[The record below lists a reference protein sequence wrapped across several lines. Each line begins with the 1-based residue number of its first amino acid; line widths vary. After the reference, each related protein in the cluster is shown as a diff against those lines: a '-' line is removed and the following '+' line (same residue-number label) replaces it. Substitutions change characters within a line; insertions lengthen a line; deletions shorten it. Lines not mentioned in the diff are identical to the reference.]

1 MDYHCEGVNN
11 YLHNDI
17 FYNLREE
24 KMKRKLGISIYP
36 EKSTVEKDKEYIE
49 KAHKYGFSKIFTCLL
64 SVDKPIDIIKKEFT
78 EIIDF
83 ADGLGM
89 EVILDISPAVFDKLN
104 ISYNDLSFFKELGAA
119 GIRLDLGFDGLK
131 EAQLTYDKT
140 DLKIELNMSNDI
152 DYLNNILSYT
162 PNKDNLIG
170 SHNFYPQKYTGLEYE
185 YFLRCSRRFKE
196 KGIRTSAFISSQTAS
211 FGPWSINDGLCTLEM
226 HRGLPAAVQAKHLWA
241 TGLIDDVVIGNAY
254 AAEEELKALGELNP
268 YLLELDVELE
278 DGITDIEKKILFQE
292 NHLRRGDISEY
303 MIRSTEVR
311 KRYTGADIPARNYD
325 SQKIGDIVIGNNEFG
340 KYKGETQIVIKDMPA
355 DSRKNRA
362 GKVTEEELFL
372 LSFIGPWINFKF
384 KEKK

>member
-1 MDYHCEGVNN
+1 
-11 YLHNDI
+11 
-17 FYNLREE
+17 
-24 KMKRKLGISIYP
+24 MKRKLGISIYP

-64 SVDKPIDIIKKEFT
+64 SVDKPIDIIKKEFI

-83 ADGLGM
+83 ADRLEM
-89 EVILDISPAVFDKLN
+89 EVILDISPAVFNKLN

-152 DYLNNILSYT
+152 DYLNNILSYS

-196 KGIRTSAFISSQTAS
+196 KGIRTSAFISSQAAS

-226 HRGLPAAVQAKHLWA
+226 HRELPAAVQAKHLWA

-254 AAEEELKALGELNP
+254 ASDEELKALGELNP

-278 DGITDIEKKILFQE
+278 KSISDVEKKILFQE

-311 KRYTGADIPARNYD
+311 KRYTDADIPVRNYD
-325 SQKIGDIVIGNNEFG
+325 SQRIGDIVIGNNEFG

-362 GKVTEEELFL
+362 GKVIEEELFL

>member
-1 MDYHCEGVNN
+1 
-11 YLHNDI
+11 
-17 FYNLREE
+17 
-24 KMKRKLGISIYP
+24 MKRKLGISIYP

-49 KAHKYGFSKIFTCLL
+49 KSYKYGFRKIFTCLL
-64 SVDKPIDIIKKEFT
+64 SVDKPVDEIKKEFI

-83 ADGLGM
+83 ANKLEM

-131 EAQLTYDKT
+131 ETQLTYDKT

-170 SHNFYPQKYTGLEYE
+170 SHNFYPQRYTGLEYE
-185 YFLRCSRRFKE
+185 YFLKCSKRFKDN
-196 KGIRTSAFISSQTAS
+196 GIRTSAFISSQSAS

-226 HRGLPAAVQAKHLWA
+226 HRELPVTVQAKHLWA

-254 AAEEELKALGELNP
+254 ASDEELKALGELNP
-268 YLLELDVELE
+268 YLLELEVELE
-278 DGITDIEKKILFQE
+278 EGITEIEKKILFQE

-311 KRYTGADIPARNYD
+311 KRYTGAEIPVRNYD
-325 SQKIGDIVIGNNEFG
+325 MQKNGDIVIGNNEFG
-340 KYKGETQIVIKDMPA
+340 KYKGETQIVIKDMPE

-362 GKVTEEELFL
+362 GKVLKEELFL
-372 LSFIGPWINFKF
+372 LSFIGSWINFRF

>member
-1 MDYHCEGVNN
+1 
-11 YLHNDI
+11 
-17 FYNLREE
+17 
-24 KMKRKLGISIYP
+24 MKRKLGISIYP
-36 EKSTVEKDKEYIE
+36 EKSTPEKDKEYIE
-49 KAHKYGFSKIFTCLL
+49 KAHKYGFRKIFTCLL
-64 SVDKPIDIIKKEFT
+64 SVDKPVDEIKKEFI

-83 ADGLGM
+83 ADNLGM

-104 ISYNDLSFFKELGAA
+104 ISYNDLTFFKELGAA

-185 YFLRCSRRFKE
+185 YFLQCSRRFKE
-196 KGIRTSAFISSQTAS
+196 KGIRTSAFISSQTAD

-226 HRGLPAAVQAKHLWA
+226 HRGLPVTIQAKHLWA
-241 TGLIDDVVIGNAY
+241 SGLIDDVVIGNAY
-254 AAEEELKALGELNP
+254 ASDEELKALGELSP

-278 DGITDIEKKILFQE
+278 EGITDLERKILFQE

-311 KRYTGADIPARNYD
+311 KRYTGADIPLRNYD
-325 SQKIGDIVIGNNEFG
+325 MQKTGDIVIGNNEFG
-340 KYKGETQIVIKDMPA
+340 KYKGETQIVIKDMPE

-362 GKVTEEELFL
+362 GKVIEEELFL